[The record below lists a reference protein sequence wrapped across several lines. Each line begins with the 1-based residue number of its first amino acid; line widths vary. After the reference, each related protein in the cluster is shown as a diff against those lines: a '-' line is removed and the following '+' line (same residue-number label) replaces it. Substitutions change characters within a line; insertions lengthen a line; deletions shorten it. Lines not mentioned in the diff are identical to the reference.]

1 MREHNCD
8 RDSKP
13 NNSAEEDPRNH
24 PTYVGLINS
33 VHKKAASLD
42 GLIDRQ
48 NVHFFFFPAQ
58 DDEWEANWSERTG
71 VPLTRFRDRCGML
84 RKVPPGTTKDASAGI
99 ASNRR
104 VGALQRELTFR
115 AKEYS
120 PLI

>member
-48 NVHFFFFPAQ
+48 NVHFFFFRHKMTSGKRIGV
-58 DDEWEANWSERTG
+58 SEPVCPSRDFETG
-71 VPLTRFRDRCGML
+71 
-84 RKVPPGTTKDASAGI
+84 AGC
-99 ASNRR
+99 
-104 VGALQRELTFR
+104 
-115 AKEYS
+115 
-120 PLI
+120 